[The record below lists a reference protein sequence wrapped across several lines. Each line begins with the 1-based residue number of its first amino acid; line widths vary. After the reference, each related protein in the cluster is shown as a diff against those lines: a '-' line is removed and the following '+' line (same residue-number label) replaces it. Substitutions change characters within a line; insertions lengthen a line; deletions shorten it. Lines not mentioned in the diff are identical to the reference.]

1 MSRRR
6 LALAMALLLVAAA
19 GTAAALRYGPA
30 ALFALAL
37 ARPAVEP
44 WQAPLLPSVTREE
57 VTLAAP
63 RGALAADLYRP
74 PRPRRAIL
82 LVHGLSAAGR
92 RQPDLARL
100 ARRLA
105 AHGQLVLV
113 PHFPGLAAFRLDE
126 AEVEEVQAALDHLA
140 ARGLPLAVAGLSFGA
155 GPALLAAAARPDVR
169 LAASFGGY
177 ADLRH
182 VIAFVTTGAHAF
194 GGRRFARR
202 QEAYNRWKLLGVLVG
217 FTDDPRDRAT
227 LEAIARRRLAD
238 PAGDTGPLEAGL
250 GHEGRAV
257 LALVRNRSE
266 ARVEPLLAR
275 LPARARA
282 ALDRLS
288 PLPRV
293 ARLRGRLLIAHGRDD
308 DSIPFTESLRLAEAA
323 GARAVVLETFHH
335 TGPRPLLERLGP
347 GARDAWRLVRLT
359 DALLGFR

>member
-92 RQPDLARL
+92 RQPDLARM

-182 VIAFVTTGAHAF
+182 VVRYVTTGVHRF
-194 GGRRFARR
+194 GGRRYATR
-202 QEAYNRWKLLGVLVG
+202 QEEYNRWKLLGVLVG

-227 LEAIARRRLAD
+227 LEA
-238 PAGDTGPLEAGL
+238 GL
-250 GHEGRAV
+250 GHEGGAV